1 MIDGAFYFDIDEDQ
15 ALRQALQKEKNQLI
29 QMMLSDQKS
38 SGSKGRAPRKRDR
51 IKFECET
58 IN

>member
-1 MIDGAFYFDIDEDQ
+1 MRST
-15 ALRQALQKEKNQLI
+15 LKKEKNQLI

-38 SGSKGRAPRKRDR
+38 SGNKGRMPRKRDR